1 MRTID
6 FVGIVQQAWQ
16 EYAPDRPIAGV
27 TDVSVH
33 VSTNHVFRIDLE
45 NGQHRFAKISYFG
58 TYRHFR
64 EDHTI
69 IHALGRA
76 LPAPYEEFLARSCVR
91 DERVYT
97 YRHRR
102 DPVDVWVVFYHPV
115 AVGERLPRQ
124 LEAHHIENLGR
135 ELARFHR
142 ACHDVKPE
150 LPQHSKT
157 TRYDVEDLLHHL
169 GTDEGRYEFGWYRDF
184 IWRQCLTYLGSLDE
198 NGFDHLP
205 TIPVFVDWNIG
216 NFSLDPDGR
225 FASRW
230 DYDWFRVTNRVM
242 DFYFFSR
249 VVSSAG
255 DQTVFS
261 YVVDTFLEDR
271 FLAFLRAYHEEFPLT
286 EQELWFLPQ
295 AYRFFLLN
303 YVVKYGQHFFHDIY
317 GTRLQR
323 EAFDTYLPQVERIDV
338 PRLIKALS
346 L

>member
-1 MRTID
+1 MHID
-6 FVGIVQQAWQ
+6 FLAIVQQAWDA
-16 EYAPDRPIAGV
+16 YAPDRPIRDIV
-27 TDVSVH
+27 DVSVN
-33 VSTNHVFRIDLE
+33 VSTNHVYRVDLV
-45 NGQHRFAKISYFG
+45 NGDTRFAKVSYFG

-69 IHALGRA
+69 IHALGSA
-76 LPAPYEEFLARSCVR
+76 LPPPYEDFLARACVR
-91 DERVYT
+91 DGRVHT
-97 YRHRR
+97 HRHQRQGL
-102 DPVDVWVVFYHPV
+102 DMWVVFYHPV
-115 AVGERLPRQ
+115 ALGQRLPRQ
-124 LEAHHIENLGR
+124 LEAQHIQDLGV

-142 ACHDVKPE
+142 VCHDVKPD

-157 TRYDVEDLLHHL
+157 TRYDIEALMQTLKSDQ
-169 GTDEGRYEFGWYRDF
+169 GRYEFGWYRDF
-184 IWRQCLTYLGSLDE
+184 IWRQCQTYLGTLDE
-198 NGFDHLP
+198 NGFDQLP

-216 NFSLDPDGR
+216 NFSLSADRR
-225 FASRW
+225 FFSRW
-230 DYDWFRVTNRVM
+230 DYDWFRVSSRVL

-271 FLAFLRAYHEEFPLT
+271 FLDFLRAYHDEFPLT
-286 EQELWFLPQ
+286 EAELWYLPQ

-323 EAFDTYLPQVERIDV
+323 EAFETYLPQVERLDV
-338 PRLIKALS
+338 PRLLRALD